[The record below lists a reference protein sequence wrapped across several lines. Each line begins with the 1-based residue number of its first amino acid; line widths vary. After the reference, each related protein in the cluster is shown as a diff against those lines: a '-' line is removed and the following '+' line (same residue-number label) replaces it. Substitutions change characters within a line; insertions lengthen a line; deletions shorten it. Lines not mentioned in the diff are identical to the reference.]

1 MLYKFHDNKSNKH
14 AIIVIKYSCSPL
26 ALLQS
31 TDMSF
36 ILYIVNS
43 NIILIVQIR
52 IKLEYCARFMTI
64 KVINTQKVPL
74 KIVVLHWHCYSLL
87 TCLVSPCLLLR

>member
-14 AIIVIKYSCSPL
+14 AIIVIKDSCSPL

-43 NIILIVQIR
+43 N
-52 IKLEYCARFMTI
+52 
-64 KVINTQKVPL
+64 
-74 KIVVLHWHCYSLL
+74 LL
-87 TCLVSPCLLLR
+87 